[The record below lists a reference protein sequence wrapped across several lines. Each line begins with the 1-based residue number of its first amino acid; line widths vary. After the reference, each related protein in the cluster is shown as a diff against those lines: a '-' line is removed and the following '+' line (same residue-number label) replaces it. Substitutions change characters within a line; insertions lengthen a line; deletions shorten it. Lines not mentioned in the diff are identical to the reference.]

1 MSKLANLQSALD
13 KTRAPIANDERQ
25 TAPREVAKPQGAA
38 RQANRVGRVNI
49 AAWLHPDFKRSLRLV
64 QARRGGNI
72 QGILE
77 EALNDVFAKYDVPQ
91 VADREPTQ

>member
-1 MSKLANLQSALD
+1 MSKLANLQNALD
-13 KTRAPIANDERQ
+13 KTRVSAVNDERQ

-72 QGILE
+72 QEILE

-91 VADREPTQ
+91 VTDPNQP